1 MDTTQAKCVVESWHS
16 WCRKMTAKGCMVGIA
31 IVAMLV
37 STSSSLQA
45 QCQPGFTG
53 PYTTTM
59 VVATNCGPTTVQI
72 SYCLPGPGIV
82 PPYEYQIT
90 GVVVLSPAGSGCMI
104 TGAVMREAGK
114 KLIEQNPYGFA
125 CKDNC
130 PKVFPTF
137 KIGWGTCWRIIAP
150 DRWEPC
156 PVGGVN
162 QGCADFYDVCCRCD
176 GTLTAFYQSSATS
189 DQCETEYGCKTLCAP
204 PAPSEPVQCW

>member
-1 MDTTQAKCVVESWHS
+1 MDTTQAECVVESWHS

-53 PYTTTM
+53 TYTTTM

-114 KLIEQNPYGFA
+114 KLIE
-125 CKDNC
+125 
-130 PKVFPTF
+130 
-137 KIGWGTCWRIIAP
+137 
-150 DRWEPC
+150 
-156 PVGGVN
+156 
-162 QGCADFYDVCCRCD
+162 
-176 GTLTAFYQSSATS
+176 
-189 DQCETEYGCKTLCAP
+189 
-204 PAPSEPVQCW
+204 